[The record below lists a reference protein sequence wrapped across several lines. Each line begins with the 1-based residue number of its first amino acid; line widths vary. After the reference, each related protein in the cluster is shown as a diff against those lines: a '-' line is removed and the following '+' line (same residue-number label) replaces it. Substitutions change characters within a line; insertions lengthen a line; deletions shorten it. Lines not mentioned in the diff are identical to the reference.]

1 MSGWAK
7 ADPADVVATAAGELA
22 GTTTSATYGAPYNHA
37 SEGQSVLG
45 LQLQKWG
52 GVGVPVDSADLVLQP
67 LRGVTGDPAPAW
79 RWPRGTRCPRRPA
92 DRGRDGVRRRAGQG
106 PGRRPGAGGTA
117 AATARCPALT
127 QAFLRLAQSGGLEG
141 SLTSSGTF
149 YGGDQTRSMLLLSD
163 GAYLEDTAVADQLGG
178 DQWGM
183 MNEVGNYP
191 GQPWMWLYTFWY
203 QVKPFSTSENADAQV
218 WMLMMGL
225 TLAPDVA
232 AVDPRAAL
240 HPALDPRPP
249 ADLAR
254 PLPAPAHLST
264 RRRTPRRAP
273 RRGTDRGPTTPP
285 EADAG
290 RSSSRSGPGP
300 FRSRA
305 GSGRPPRWPGRSARS
320 GGSTLGADLLRQR
333 AAGAEPAAGR
343 RVDGAGQLA
352 AERRRSA
359 LARSGDRV
367 GHRDRSRSAP
377 CV

>member
-1 MSGWAK
+1 MTTTTTLRPGRRTPDSHGYPTRSYDLVKEFVLALGLMTALSLVLAGIFSSPDDPSITMSGWAK

-67 LRGVTGDPAPAW
+67 LRGVTGDPRTSLALAAWDALPAS
-79 RWPRGTRCPRRPA
+79 A
-92 DRGRDGVRRRAGQG
+92 Q
-106 PGRRPGAGGTA
+106 TA
-117 AATARCPALT
+117 AATAYADALAKAPDGDPAQVPAGRYGPLPAMT
-127 QAFLRLAQSGGLEG
+127 AAFLRLAQGGGLEG

-163 GAYLEDTAVADQLGG
+163 GAYLEDTAVADHLGG

-225 TLAPDVA
+225 TLA
-232 AVDPRAAL
+232 L
-240 HPALDPRPP
+240 IL
-249 ADLAR
+249 
-254 PLPAPAHLST
+254 LPWIPGL
-264 RRRTPRRAP
+264 
-273 RRGTDRGPTTPP
+273 
-285 EADAG
+285 
-290 RSSSRSGPGP
+290 RSI
-300 FRSRA
+300 
-305 GSGRPPRWPGRSARS
+305 PRWIPVHRLIWREHYR
-320 GGSTLGADLLRQR
+320 RQR
-333 AAGAEPAAGR
+333 T
-343 RVDGAGQLA
+343 
-352 AERRRSA
+352 
-359 LARSGDRV
+359 
-367 GHRDRSRSAP
+367 
-377 CV
+377 

>member
-1 MSGWAK
+1 LVKEFVLALGLMTALSLVLAGIFSSPDDPSITMSGWAK

-67 LRGVTGDPAPAW
+67 LRGVTGDPRTSLALAAWDALPAS
-79 RWPRGTRCPRRPA
+79 A
-92 DRGRDGVRRRAGQG
+92 Q
-106 PGRRPGAGGTA
+106 TA
-117 AATARCPALT
+117 AATAYADALAKAPDGDPAQVPAGRYGPLPAMT
-127 QAFLRLAQSGGLEG
+127 AAFLRLAQGGGLEG

-163 GAYLEDTAVADQLGG
+163 GAYLEDTAVADHLGG

-225 TLAPDVA
+225 TLA
-232 AVDPRAAL
+232 L
-240 HPALDPRPP
+240 IL
-249 ADLAR
+249 
-254 PLPAPAHLST
+254 LPWIPGL
-264 RRRTPRRAP
+264 
-273 RRGTDRGPTTPP
+273 
-285 EADAG
+285 
-290 RSSSRSGPGP
+290 RSI
-300 FRSRA
+300 
-305 GSGRPPRWPGRSARS
+305 PRWIPVHRLIWR
-320 GGSTLGADLLRQR
+320 DHYRRQR
-333 AAGAEPAAGR
+333 
-343 RVDGAGQLA
+343 V
-352 AERRRSA
+352 
-359 LARSGDRV
+359 
-367 GHRDRSRSAP
+367 
-377 CV
+377 